1 MSKLNWLSRALI
13 YGPRLLLCTDEIQF
27 IKALKEIGQVRHEF
41 LPDAEGMMTYTY
53 INTDVG
59 GIVCIICMDIDH
71 WVKQPSLD
79 TAMVLVHES
88 VHVWQHFKDYIGE
101 AEPSK
106 EFEAYA
112 IGNISRALMEAYC
125 EQATRASVGDRE

>member
-1 MSKLNWLSRALI
+1 MSEPRWLDRTLVR
-13 YGPRLLLCTDEIQF
+13 GPRMMLCTNEQQF
-27 IKALKEIGQVRHEF
+27 VNILKKIGEPRREF

-112 IGNISRALMEAYC
+112 IGNISRTLMEAYV
-125 EQATRASVGDRE
+125 EVA